1 MSDLDDKLREILAD
15 LVWTYDPSRRGD
27 GYLEH
32 ITQIKQAFADEGY
45 DKHDW
50 SITPSSVQIDGVPHM
65 TGQEF
70 YSRFENLV
78 SEAKKDIK
86 FNGVDTKVRLTSKA
100 YLLLAKKAAGLKN
113 AK

>member
-1 MSDLDDKLREILAD
+1 MDNPAVDYVQDSFVAK
-15 LVWTYDPSRRGD
+15 
-27 GYLEH
+27 
-32 ITQIKQAFADEGY
+32 IKQAFAEAGY
-45 DKHDW
+45 RHNFAAQVFDHEVDKK
-50 SITPSSVQIDGVPHM
+50 IERLGLM

-86 FNGVDTKVRLTSKA
+86 FNGVDIKVRLTSKA

>member
-1 MSDLDDKLREILAD
+1 LLG
-15 LVWTYDPSRRGD
+15 P
-27 GYLEH
+27 
-32 ITQIKQAFADEGY
+32 Q
-45 DKHDW
+45 DW
-50 SITPSSVQIDGVPHM
+50 VHRDIVKDMM

-100 YLLLAKKAAGLKN
+100 YLLLAQKAAGLKN

>member
-1 MSDLDDKLREILAD
+1 MSLDGNLREILDRWGRSIVD
-15 LVWTYDPSRRGD
+15 LPGAVNGT
-27 GYLEH
+27 ET
-32 ITQIKQAFADEGY
+32 IAQIKQAFAD
-45 DKHDW
+45 DKEW
-50 SITPSSVQIDGVPHM
+50 NLNLNKFELDGQPLM

-100 YLLLAKKAAGLKN
+100 YLLLAQKAAGLKN